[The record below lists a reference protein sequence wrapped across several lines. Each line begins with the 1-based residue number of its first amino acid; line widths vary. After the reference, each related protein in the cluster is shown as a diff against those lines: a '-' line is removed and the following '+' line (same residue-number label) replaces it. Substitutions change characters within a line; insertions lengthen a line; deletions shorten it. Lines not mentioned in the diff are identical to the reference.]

1 MVVYGDGTDVEF
13 LKAEN
18 IEEIDS
24 FIAVTENEKT
34 NLISGMLANHLG
46 AKQSIIHVVNTD
58 YMPTIKEIGFGAVI
72 SKNLSTAN
80 SILRKLH
87 SDISETSVETFYEI
101 GLDAFEL
108 QPEEGSEITSKPLN
122 KLNIP
127 KDSIIAMI
135 NHHGKIG
142 VAHGNSQ
149 LTEEDI
155 ALVFAR
161 PESRIKSIKCLFHE
175 VKPIL
180 NVLGALLTLL
190 GITMIV
196 PILISYFSAG
206 SDLLGLIKSSVV
218 CILAGFPLWFLQN
231 IKSL

>member
-1 MVVYGDGTDVEF
+1 MVVYGDGTDIEF

-18 IEEIDS
+18 IQEVDA

-155 ALVFAR
+155 ALVFGK
-161 PESRIKSIKCLFHE
+161 PESRDKINKMFVS
-175 VKPIL
+175 
-180 NVLGALLTLL
+180 
-190 GITMIV
+190 
-196 PILISYFSAG
+196 
-206 SDLLGLIKSSVV
+206 
-218 CILAGFPLWFLQN
+218 
-231 IKSL
+231 